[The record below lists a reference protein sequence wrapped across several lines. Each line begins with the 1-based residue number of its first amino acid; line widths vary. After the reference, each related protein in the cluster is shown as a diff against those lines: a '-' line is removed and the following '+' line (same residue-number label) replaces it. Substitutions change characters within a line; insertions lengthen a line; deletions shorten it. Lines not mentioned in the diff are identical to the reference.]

1 MAGALEH
8 IKVLDLSRTLAG
20 PFCTMLL
27 GDMGANVIKVEQPG
41 KGDESRRFTPP
52 SWNGESSY
60 FLAANRNKRSI
71 TLDLKKEE
79 GREIA
84 LRLAEEADVVVENFR
99 TGGAERLGLGYETFK
114 EANPR
119 IIHCSISGFGRTGP
133 DRNKAGY
140 DLLLQGYGGLMS
152 ITGEPDRPPA
162 KAGMSIA
169 DLSTG
174 LFAVYGILTA
184 IIARERTGKGQFID
198 VGILDGQIAL
208 LNYVATGYFA
218 TGRVPGRMGSAHP
231 SIVPYQ
237 VFETKDLDI
246 IIAAAN
252 DGLWRRLC
260 DALGWKD
267 LKEDASLATND
278 KRVENREWLTVA
290 MNDRLRSLTSADVL
304 SRLEEA
310 GVPSGPVHNLEQ
322 VLNLPHVKEREDI
335 IEMEHPLI
343 PDLKVPGFAV
353 KLSETPGEVRHPPP
367 LLGQHTSEVLEELG
381 YDRERIRE
389 LQDRGVCSPD
399 YRQREGAMRDSGPVF
414 P

>member
-27 GDMGANVIKVEQPG
+27 GDMGADVIKVEQPG

-60 FLAANRNKRSI
+60 FLASNRNKRSI

-84 LRLAEEADVVVENFR
+84 LRLAEGADVVVENFR
-99 TGGAERLGLGYETFK
+99 TGAAERLGLGYETLK
-114 EANPR
+114 AASPR

-133 DRNKAGY
+133 DRNKAAY

-174 LFAVYGILTA
+174 LFAVYGILAA
-184 IIARERTGKGQFID
+184 IIAREKTGKGQFID
-198 VGILDGQIAL
+198 VGILDGQVAL

-218 TGRVPGRMGSAHP
+218 SGRVPGRMGSAHP

-237 VFETKDLDI
+237 VFETEDLEI
-246 IIAAAN
+246 IIAVAN
-252 DGLWRRLC
+252 DGLWQRMC

-278 KRVENREWLTVA
+278 KRVENREWLIAA
-290 MNDRLRSLTSADVL
+290 MNDRLRSLAGADVL

-310 GVPSGPVHNLEQ
+310 GVPSGPVHNVEQ
-322 VLNLPHVKEREDI
+322 VLNLPQVKERGGV

-343 PDLKVPGFAV
+343 PDLKVPGFPV
-353 KLSETPGEVRHPPP
+353 KLSETPGEVKHPPP
-367 LLGQHTSEVLEELG
+367 LLGQHTAEVLEELG

-389 LQDRGVCSPD
+389 LQDRGVC
-399 YRQREGAMRDSGPVF
+399 
-414 P
+414 